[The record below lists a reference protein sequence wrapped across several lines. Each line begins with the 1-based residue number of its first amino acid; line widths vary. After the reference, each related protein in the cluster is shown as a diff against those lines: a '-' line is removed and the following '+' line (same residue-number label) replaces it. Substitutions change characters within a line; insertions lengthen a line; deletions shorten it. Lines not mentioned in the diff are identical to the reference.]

1 MSGIVSSVVVLGCSP
16 LQDDLV
22 HRTFLL
28 GTFRTLSLGSD
39 TEEALLD
46 RAASK
51 GASLCGVSRS
61 DFCLLLGLL
70 CVPPPAYGAG
80 AAGSFQH
87 DPVEY
92 YGARVL
98 AALLVFC
105 SCLVVYSLARYR
117 GRIAGP
123 VSLGLLIAGIGVLPV
138 ISVSFGTVLVFQRAE
153 RVEFCASCHEPMQPY
168 VDDMMNL
175 ESESMA
181 AVHYKNRYIPS
192 NQCYD
197 CHTSY
202 GLFGTAEAKTKG
214 LVDMY
219 KYYTDTYHVPIQ
231 MRSPYPNNDCL
242 KCHAESLKWLQ
253 QELHT
258 ENKEALFAGDTSCM
272 ECHDPMG
279 HPAHILPEQP

>member
-1 MSGIVSSVVVLGCSP
+1 MRLSP
-16 LQDDLV
+16 
-22 HRTFLL
+22 
-28 GTFRTLSLGSD
+28 
-39 TEEALLD
+39 
-46 RAASK
+46 
-51 GASLCGVSRS
+51 
-61 DFCLLLGLL
+61 FCLLPALL
-70 CVPPPAYGAG
+70 YGPPLAYGAG
-80 AAGSFQH
+80 APGSFQH

-168 VDDMMNL
+168 VDDMLNL

-219 KYYTDTYHVPIQ
+219 KYTTV
-231 MRSPYPNNDCL
+231 RL
-242 KCHAESLKWLQ
+242 KVE
-253 QELHT
+253 
-258 ENKEALFAGDTSCM
+258 
-272 ECHDPMG
+272 
-279 HPAHILPEQP
+279 